1 MTDIRSRQWRHALHE
16 IIFEADTPAGKLFD
30 ILLIVSIVISVVLVM
45 LDSVS
50 GIRATYGRQLYVGE
64 WVFTILFTVE
74 YLLRLLC
81 VGRPLAYATSFF
93 GMVDLLA
100 ILPTYLSI
108 FIPGSQ
114 YLLVIRLLR
123 VLRIFRV
130 LKLVPYL
137 GEARLLVQ
145 ALRASRR
152 KIIVFLFTVMILV
165 VIFGSLMYLIEDPDS
180 GFTSIPRSI
189 YWAIVT
195 LTTVGYGDISPQTGL
210 GQLLAALIMVIGFG
224 MIAVPTGIVT
234 VVHISLKRRFLIR
247 IFIHLISSI
256 GGAAM
261 TMLTRWEPFREMRRL
276 HDLLDRSMDDA
287 WLRQGRADG
296 DLEGPAPIDVYETQ
310 DEVVV
315 KAVMPGVKADE
326 INIAVDRDVLT
337 LRGETKSEFEEQ
349 DDGRNYHFR
358 EIRYNRYGRSLRLPT
373 LVDFRQGQGRVRR
386 RHFDPDPAQGRG
398 SQTEDD
404 HGQVQVGLGFTPIGQ
419 QNKKQ
424 TGDIRRRF
432 FSSLSILL
440 S

>member
-1 MTDIRSRQWRHALHE
+1 MITDKESHRWRQELHE

-50 GIRATYGRQLYVGE
+50 GIRAVYGRQLYIGE

-108 FIPGSQ
+108 FIAGSQ

-137 GEARLLVQ
+137 GEARMLVQ

-180 GFTSIPRSI
+180 GFTSIPQSI

-210 GQLLAALIMVIGFG
+210 GQLLSALIMVIGFG

-234 VVHISLKRRFLIR
+234 VEMAHSFKRKVSTQACPECSAEGHDADAR
-247 IFIHLISSI
+247 HCKYC
-256 GGAAM
+256 GAK
-261 TMLTRWEPFREMRRL
+261 L
-276 HDLLDRSMDDA
+276 
-287 WLRQGRADG
+287 
-296 DLEGPAPIDVYETQ
+296 
-310 DEVVV
+310 
-315 KAVMPGVKADE
+315 
-326 INIAVDRDVLT
+326 
-337 LRGETKSEFEEQ
+337 
-349 DDGRNYHFR
+349 
-358 EIRYNRYGRSLRLPT
+358 
-373 LVDFRQGQGRVRR
+373 
-386 RHFDPDPAQGRG
+386 
-398 SQTEDD
+398 
-404 HGQVQVGLGFTPIGQ
+404 
-419 QNKKQ
+419 
-424 TGDIRRRF
+424 
-432 FSSLSILL
+432 
-440 S
+440 